1 MQYLLM
7 VYEGQSAMQSASE
20 AQGREMM
27 TAYGAYG
34 EALRT
39 AGAIVSRAFGAPGP
53 SPYRA
58 GGLAGHRAAL

>member
-7 VYEGQSAMQSASE
+7 IYEGQSAMQSVSE

-39 AGAIVSRAFGAPGP
+39 AGAIVSRAVGARGP
-53 SPYRA
+53 SPFRA